1 MPTGRMR
8 GRAHDQPH
16 DSGHALRV
24 PDANRNACAEYG
36 SGGGVVTGDIPS
48 GQIRELL
55 DKQAITEQL
64 SAYCRGVDRIDLD
77 LIRSVFHPGAIADYG
92 TMFTGTGHEFADFI
106 GQVHPP
112 MSAHSHLIGS
122 ISITVSGDIAGSESY
137 VLARLRFTG
146 ADALATDTV
155 TQGRYLDEWQRI
167 DGIWRISH
175 RRYLHTLDETRVVER
190 PMMEP
195 SGTRDGSDPSYDILR
210 PGKARS

>member
-1 MPTGRMR
+1 MPHTPMPTGRMR

-48 GQIRELL
+48 GQIREPS
-55 DKQAITEQL
+55 TNRR
-64 SAYCRGVDRIDLD
+64 SPNSCRPTAAASTASTD

-122 ISITVSGDIAGSESY
+122 ISITVSGDIAGSAS
-137 VLARLRFTG
+137 RMSLRDCDSPPTRWRPTPSPRV
-146 ADALATDTV
+146 ATLMSGSASTV
-155 TQGRYLDEWQRI
+155 SGGSAPPLPAP
-167 DGIWRISH
+167 S
-175 RRYLHTLDETRVVER
+175 TRPVSWSVR
-190 PMMEP
+190 
-195 SGTRDGSDPSYDILR
+195 
-210 PGKARS
+210 